1 MQDLAYAIAK
11 ASPRWDDISYATR
24 IMISQLIGDSW
35 KNETGYGLFADA
47 IGGEES
53 YEHTVIDLDN
63 KLVIVDNKSHSFE
76 EFIEYQLETERVS
89 K

>member
-11 ASPRWDDISYATR
+11 AESRWQDIGYATR
-24 IMISQLIGDSW
+24 IMVSVLIGDNWDS
-35 KNETGYGLFADA
+35 ETGYGLYANE

-63 KLVIVDNKSHSFE
+63 KLVIVDGRPKPFK
-76 EFIEYQLETERVS
+76 EFISYHLSLSSQ
-89 K
+89 

>member
-1 MQDLAYAIAK
+1 
-11 ASPRWDDISYATR
+11 
-24 IMISQLIGDSW
+24 MISQLIGDSW

-76 EFIEYQLETERVS
+76 EFIEYQLETEGVS